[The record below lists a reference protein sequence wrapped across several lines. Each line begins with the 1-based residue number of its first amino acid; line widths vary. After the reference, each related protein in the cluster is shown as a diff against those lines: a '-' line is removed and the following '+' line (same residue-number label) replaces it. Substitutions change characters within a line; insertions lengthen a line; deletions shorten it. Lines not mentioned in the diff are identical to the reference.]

1 MFRRRDFWYTLGGR
15 ESLLI
20 VQCDSGEQILDLIAC
35 SRHLLIEECKEM
47 EDVLHPDATDCSHIV
62 MIVQV
67 PRVAGGCRDFVSV
80 QGENWLSIH
89 IDELCPPSEEI
100 PPVEAL
106 KDRSVSEI
114 FESAIDKTGN
124 YLSIGQVLTSCVQIA
139 ASKIEDDESTLG
151 RATRRIELLLKLLP
165 SRTKAGELLEK

>member
-1 MFRRRDFWYTLGGR
+1 MFHRRDFWSTLGGR

-35 SRHLLIEECKEM
+35 SRHLLIEGCKEM

-67 PRVAGGCRDFVSV
+67 PRVAGDCREFVSV

-106 KDRSVSEI
+106 KDRSISEI